1 MESSKSLAK
10 KVSLFKDLS
19 DEELALFLNIMHKK
33 TFNNKELIFMHDT
46 PITSVYIVSQGKVK
60 VFRNDLSGKEQII
73 CVKQS
78 GDLFPNVGF
87 FRKENY
93 PAYAQAI
100 ENTTLYTISIKK
112 FENILINN
120 PSISIKLF
128 RLLGDLIVDSQQR
141 LEEMTLRNAN
151 ERILLL
157 LLRLSES
164 HGTKES
170 PGWLKLNTRFTN
182 TDLANMIGT
191 SRESVNRM
199 ISQLRKDGK
208 IKLVEGTYFIAVDK
222 IKDQLSQV

>member
-1 MESSKSLAK
+1 MDELISLSK

-19 DEELALFLNIMHKK
+19 NEELQLFLNIMHKK
-33 TFNNKELIFMHDT
+33 SYSNKEIIFLHDT
-46 PITSVYIVSQGKVK
+46 SITTVYIVAKGNVK

-87 FRKENY
+87 FRTENY
-93 PAYAQAI
+93 PAHAQAI
-100 ENTTLYTISIKK
+100 EETTLYAISLQQ
-112 FENILINN
+112 FEEILTNN
-120 PSISIKLF
+120 PSIAIKLF

-141 LEEMTLRNAN
+141 LEEMTLRNAS

-164 HGTKES
+164 HGTPS
-170 PGWLKLNTRFTN
+170 APGWLKLNTRFTN
-182 TDLANMIGT
+182 TDLANMVGT

-199 ISQLRKDGK
+199 ISQLRKDKK
-208 IKLVEGTYFIAVDK
+208 IKVIDGNYFIAVEK
-222 IKDQLSQV
+222 IEQELS